1 MYFWLSRI
9 CLKNKDLPTLLLC
22 SLGTTKTKQRT
33 EVMLENVCMVV
44 NEERETLLYL
54 VFISL
59 KSQCLSSN

>member
-9 CLKNKDLPTLLLC
+9 CLKIKYLPTLLLC

-44 NEERETLLYL
+44 NEERETLLHL